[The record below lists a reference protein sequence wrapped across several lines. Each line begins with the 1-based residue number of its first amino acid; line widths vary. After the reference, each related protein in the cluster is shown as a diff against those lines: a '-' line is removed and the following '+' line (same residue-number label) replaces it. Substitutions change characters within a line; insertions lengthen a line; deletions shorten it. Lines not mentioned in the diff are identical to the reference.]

1 MFSAS
6 HQTVHRGARRWEEVM
21 AFIKTIPEAQAPEDV
36 KRMYDQNLE
45 KQGYIPNYSRVFSH
59 RPYVM
64 DAWGNLLRAI
74 KSNLDTRR
82 FELVTLAAARA
93 LNNSYCSLAH
103 GSILRQK
110 FYSPEQLT
118 LIAKDFQ
125 NANLTPAEMAMM
137 AFAEQIARDASAIT
151 SNDIEGLR
159 KHGFSDAEIFDIT
172 ATAAA
177 RCFFAKTL
185 DALGAEPD
193 EKFLELEEKLRQ
205 ALQQFSVE

>member
-1 MFSAS
+1 
-6 HQTVHRGARRWEEVM
+6 M
-21 AFIKTIPEAQAPEDV
+21 AFISTIPEDQAPDDV

-45 KQGYIPNYSRVFSH
+45 KQGYIPNYSRVFSY
-59 RPYVM
+59 RPQVM
-64 DAWGNLLRAI
+64 EAWGNLLRAI

-93 LNNSYCSLAH
+93 LRNSYCMLAH

-118 LIAKDFQ
+118 LIAKDYHR
-125 NANLTPAEMAMM
+125 ADLTPAEVTMM
-137 AFAEQIARDASAIT
+137 AFAEQVAQDATAIT
-151 SNDIEGLR
+151 QNDVEELR
-159 KHGFSDAEIFDIT
+159 SHGFSDAEIFDIAT
-172 ATAAA
+172 TAAA

-193 EKFLELEEKLRQ
+193 EKYLELEEELRQ
-205 ALQQFSVE
+205 TLTVGRPISGQSKE

>member
-1 MFSAS
+1 
-6 HQTVHRGARRWEEVM
+6 M
-21 AFIKTIPEAQAPEDV
+21 AFITTISEDQAPEGV
-36 KRMYDQNLE
+36 KRMYDLYLE
-45 KQGYIPNYSRVFSH
+45 KQGYVPNYSRVFSH
-59 RPYVM
+59 RPQVM
-64 DAWGNLLRAI
+64 EAWGNLLRAI

-93 LNNSYCSLAH
+93 LKNSYCTLAH

-118 LIAKDFQ
+118 LIAKDYQ
-125 NANLTPAEMAMM
+125 KADLTPAEIAMM
-137 AFAEQIARDASAIT
+137 AFAEQIVRDASAVT
-151 SNDIEGLR
+151 SNDIEELR

-193 EKFLELEEKLRQ
+193 EIYLGLEEGLRQ
-205 ALQQFSVE
+205 TLTVGRPIGGQTKE

>member
-1 MFSAS
+1 
-6 HQTVHRGARRWEEVM
+6 M
-21 AFIKTIPEAQAPEDV
+21 AFISTILEDQAPDDV

-59 RPYVM
+59 RPQVM
-64 DAWGNLLRAI
+64 EAWGNLLRAI

-93 LNNSYCSLAH
+93 LKNSYCSLAH

-118 LIAKDFQ
+118 LIAKDYHR
-125 NANLTPAEMAMM
+125 ADLTPPEIAMM
-137 AFAEQIARDASAIT
+137 AFAEQIARDAAAIT
-151 SNDIEGLR
+151 QNDIKELR
-159 KHGFSDAEIFDIT
+159 GFGFSDAEIFDIA

-193 EKFLELEEKLRQ
+193 EIYLELEEKLRQ
-205 ALQQFSVE
+205 TLTVGRPISGQTKE

>member
-1 MFSAS
+1 
-6 HQTVHRGARRWEEVM
+6 M
-21 AFIKTIPEAQAPEDV
+21 AFINAIPEDQAPDDV

-45 KQGYIPNYSRVFSH
+45 KQGYIPNYSRAFSH
-59 RPYVM
+59 RPQVM
-64 DAWGNLLRAI
+64 EAWGNLLRAI

-93 LNNSYCSLAH
+93 LNNSYCMLAH

-118 LIAKDFQ
+118 LIAEDYHR
-125 NANLTPAEMAMM
+125 ADLTQAEIAMM
-137 AFAEQIARDASAIT
+137 AFAEQVARDAAAIT
-151 SNDIEGLR
+151 QNDVDELR
-159 KHGFSDAEIFDIT
+159 GYGFSDAEIFDISV
-172 ATAAA
+172 TAAA

-193 EKFLELEEKLRQ
+193 EIYLELEEKLRQ
-205 ALQQFSVE
+205 ALTVGRPISGQARE